1 MRSETIDW
9 SVIRNALIGLVVSI
23 IISSGLVVGSI
34 YFKSVMQQEFNRNN
48 AEFQNISRRYLAVDE
63 EERLIIEYFPSFREL
78 HQQGIIG
85 EEHRLDWLEV
95 LRDLGS
101 SLKLSGLSYTI
112 ESQKPYAPSFA
123 VNLSSYGLFR
133 STMRLNMQLLH
144 EGDLFNLLEAL
155 NRQALGSFTV
165 SSCRLNNNV
174 VDDSSSDANRS
185 NVTAECS
192 LDWLTLRLASGLDIE
207 V

>member
-1 MRSETIDW
+1 M
-9 SVIRNALIGLVVSI
+9 IGLAASI
-23 IISSGLVVGSI
+23 IGGSGLVVGSI
-34 YFKSVMQQEFNRNN
+34 YFKSGMQQDFNRNN
-48 AEFQNISRRYLAVDE
+48 AQFQNISRRYLAVDE
-63 EERLIIEYFPSFREL
+63 EERLINQYFPGFREL

-85 EEHRLDWLEV
+85 DEHRLDWLEV
-95 LRDLGS
+95 LRNTGS
-101 SLKLSGLSYTI
+101 SMKLPGLSYTI
-112 ESQKPYAPSFA
+112 ESQKPFAPSFA
-123 VNLSSYGLFR
+123 INMSSYSLFR

-155 NRQALGSFTV
+155 DRQALGSFTV

-174 VDDSSSDANRS
+174 VDDSNSDANRS